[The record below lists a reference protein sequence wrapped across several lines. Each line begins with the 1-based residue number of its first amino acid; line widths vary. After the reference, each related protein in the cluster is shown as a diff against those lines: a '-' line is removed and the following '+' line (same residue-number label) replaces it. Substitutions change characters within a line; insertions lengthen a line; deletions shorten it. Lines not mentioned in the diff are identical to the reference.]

1 MTANRTLLVED
12 LDHFES
18 ARISLTALQNCRIL
32 ITGGTGFVGSWL
44 LEAILHLNRSR
55 NLQVQAWIVSRN
67 PDRWLQTCP
76 HLATD
81 PGIHIIC
88 GDILRPEP
96 WIHQVPAADFV
107 FHGAFDSGRQP
118 GQMTPVQVLST
129 IVEGTRNVLQAAST
143 ARARRLLFISSGAV
157 YGNMPSHL
165 SSFPENCLTGPDFLT
180 PGAAYAEGKRAAE
193 AWCAAFCSQHNIQF
207 TAARLFAFAGPYL
220 PLDQHFAFGN
230 FLRDALAGG
239 PVHIASSG
247 HSIRSYLYGADLAL
261 WLIKLLTSE
270 NCGSVYNVGSDE
282 AVSIRELAHLVSDI
296 SGCKTPPHFTSD
308 TPSAGSTSVYVPNI
322 SLAKS
327 ELGLKVRISLQE
339 AIQRTLRYHMRPR

>member
-18 ARISLTALQNCRIL
+18 ARIRLNALQNCRI
-32 ITGGTGFVGSWL
+32 IVTGGTGFVGSWL

-67 PDRWLQTCP
+67 PDRWLQTRP

-81 PGIHIIC
+81 PCIHIIR

-118 GQMTPVQVLST
+118 GQMTPVEVLST
-129 IVEGTRNVLQAAST
+129 IVEGTRNVLQAAAA
-143 ARARRLLFISSGAV
+143 ARAQRLLFISSGAV
-157 YGNMPSHL
+157 YGSMPAHL
-165 SSFPENCLTGPDFLT
+165 SRFPEDCLSGPDFLS
-180 PGAAYAEGKRAAE
+180 PGAAYAEGKRVAE
-193 AWCAAFCSQHNIQF
+193 AWCAAFCSQHNIRF

-230 FLRDALAGG
+230 FLRDAIAGG
-239 PVHIASSG
+239 PIQVNSSG
-247 HSIRSYLYGADLAL
+247 HSVRSYLYGADLAL
-261 WLIKLLTSE
+261 WLIKLLTADK
-270 NCGSVYNVGSDE
+270 CGSVYNVGSDE
-282 AVSIRELAHLVSDI
+282 AVSIRELAQLI
-296 SGCKTPPHFTSD
+296 SEIAGCK
-308 TPSAGSTSVYVPNI
+308 SAPQFAGNEAGNGSASVYVPDI
-322 SLAKS
+322 SRARS
-327 ELGLKVRISLQE
+327 ELGLDVRIGLAES
-339 AIQRTLRYHMRPR
+339 IHRTLQYHIRP